1 MFDSYLSDNDRI
13 AYMRFNNQQMID
25 FELNEKGTNE
35 VYLRR
40 AIQDS
45 LEIKAQH

>member
-1 MFDSYLSDNDRI
+1 
-13 AYMRFNNQQMID
+13 MRFNNQQMID

-40 AIQDS
+40 AIQDT
-45 LEIKAQH
+45 LEIKAQYETALLNALFEGL